1 MKILKKKIIFHGIIA
16 LVGIALFIVNII
28 KLGNNKNIKWLTLS
42 FTAISIRKLIQFIKT
57 SKNPQMLKE
66 FEIQQKEERFNWIY
80 EKSGNFTYLVT
91 ILAEVIAMFIL
102 ALLNQEIMVN
112 IVGTIVIMQEV
123 IHISTYYYLCKK
135 Y

>member
-1 MKILKKKIIFHGIIA
+1 MKILKKKFVLHGIIA

-28 KLGNNKNIKWLTLS
+28 KLGNNQNIKWLTLS
-42 FTAISIRKLIQFIKT
+42 FTAISIGKLIQFIKI

-112 IVGTIVIMQEV
+112 IVGAIVIMQEL
-123 IHISTYYYLCKK
+123 IYMLTYYYLCKK